1 MEIGGKNKWLMVVL
15 AWLLGGFGVH
25 CFMFGETKKA
35 ITRIVITVVTCGLGG
50 VIGVIDAIMIAL
62 DKYTIDPE
70 KLFF

>member
-1 MEIGGKNKWLMVVL
+1 
-15 AWLLGGFGVH
+15 
-25 CFMFGETKKA
+25 MFGETKKA